1 MSTLPVPDPTCTD
14 PNATRAS
21 GAIELVIEGRP
32 RGVDSIVV
40 ARLLPSPRRRTIGP
54 FAFIDHMGPVALAPG
69 VGFDVRPHPHIGLST
84 VTYFFAGENV
94 HRDSLGNVRHNRPG
108 DINLMTAGRGVVHS
122 ERADPEFRATGGEMH
137 GLQIWLALPEA
148 NEGDAPSFEH
158 HPQATLPVIAPAPGV
173 TGRVL
178 LGAAFGQRS
187 PIVHPSRPML
197 VDLELAAGS
206 HVTLPVDGP
215 ERGLVVIAGDVIAGD
230 QPLATNAL
238 AVLRAD
244 AAVEVIAS
252 APARVFLFGGPAIG
266 QRFIEWNFVSSSKD
280 KIAAAKRG
288 WRAREF
294 PAIPGDD
301 QEFIP
306 LPEDSH

>member
-1 MSTLPVPDPTCTD
+1 MSTLPVPDPICTD
-14 PNATRAS
+14 PNATQPTS
-21 GAIELVIEGRP
+21 AIELVIEGRP

-40 ARLLPSPRRRTIGP
+40 ARLLPSPRRRTVGP
-54 FAFIDHMGPVALAPG
+54 FAFIDHMGPIELAPG
-69 VGFDVRPHPHIGLST
+69 VGYDVRPHPHIGLST

-122 ERADPEFRATGGEMH
+122 ERADPEFRATGGAMH

-148 NEGDAPSFEH
+148 NEDDAPSFEH

-178 LGAAFGQRS
+178 LGFAFGRQS
-187 PIVHPSRPML
+187 PIAHPSQPML
-197 VDLELAAGS
+197 VDLELSAGS
-206 HVTLPVDGP
+206 RVTLSPEAP
-215 ERGLVVIAGDVIAGD
+215 ERGLAVISGDVTAGGEA
-230 QPLATNAL
+230 LATNSI
-238 AVLRAD
+238 AVLTIG
-244 AAVEVIAS
+244 AAVEVSAA
-252 APARVFLFGGPAIG
+252 APARVFLFGGPPIG
-266 QRFIEWNFVSSSKD
+266 PRFIEWNFVSSSRD

-288 WRAREF
+288 WRARQF

-301 QEFIP
+301 EEFIP
-306 LPEDSH
+306 LPEDNH